1 MKKVAI
7 ILSAAGVVVAAGAAL
22 TTLGVRAQTVQGD
35 ILRGQGR
42 FLEGAGWYNFN
53 TARADRINVET
64 WKEYNRE
71 VQRLYRD
78 YMIDRALHIAGRKDK
93 TDKLQKKYQ
102 REFEEAQRRYRDNP
116 NPDDITSGNALNALA
131 IDLADPTLGPSS
143 WRGVQVALP
152 PEMSLTSLAFTIA
165 DLKKAR
171 ISQPVVAIDRML
183 VVADKDDKWP
193 IWFRRPEILRE
204 RTSYQNAIKTV
215 VDKCRNKVELQ
226 ASDCDQVRTSVA
238 VLGKAVETAIPTTDN
253 QRGLARDY
261 VRRLDKATRIFAEA
275 EYAEQLIRD
284 VSEHKATNIAELLAF
299 MREYRLLFADPG
311 DSPEVV
317 SMYQDL
323 YSLLRKQRDALGLR
337 YEVASDVFAPGSVWA
352 NPDPNRPIVVTV
364 KSRQG
369 RDFEANWVNNRA
381 NVRNVFRGEVGDDTV
396 YWRSTDVRPLP
407 GGQPKAKAKP
417 APKKAQAKGQPAVT
431 ETRGSIKGNEI
442 HFNVSNGD
450 AFVLRRK

>member
-1 MKKVAI
+1 MKKLAI
-7 ILSAAGVVVAAGAAL
+7 ILSAAGVAVAAGAVL
-22 TTLGVRAQTVQGD
+22 TTLGARAQTVQGD

-78 YMIDRALHIAGRKDK
+78 YMIDRAQHIAGRKAR
-93 TDKLQKKYQ
+93 TDKLQKAYQ
-102 REFEEAQRRYRDNP
+102 REFEEAQRRYRENP
-116 NPDDITSGNALNALA
+116 NSDDITSGNALNAMA

-165 DLKKAR
+165 DCKRAQ
-171 ISQPVVAIDRML
+171 ISQSVVAVDRML

-204 RTSYQNAIKTV
+204 RTAYENAIRTV
-215 VDKCRNKVELQ
+215 IDKCRKKVELQ
-226 ASDCDQVRTSVA
+226 ASDCDQVRGSVA
-238 VLGKAVETAIPTTDN
+238 VLAKAVETAIPTADN

-261 VRRLDKATRIFAEA
+261 VRRLEKATKIFAET
-275 EYAEQLIRD
+275 EYAEPLIRD
-284 VSEHKATNIAELLAF
+284 VSEHRATNIAELLSF

-317 SMYQDL
+317 SMYQEL
-323 YSLLRKQRDALGLR
+323 YSLLRKQRDSLGLR
-337 YEVASDVFAPGSVWA
+337 YEVPSDVFAPGSVWA
-352 NPDPNRPIVVTV
+352 SVDPNRPIVLTV
-364 KSRQG
+364 KNRQG
-369 RDFEANWVNNRA
+369 RDFDANWVNNRA
-381 NVRNVFRGEVGDDTV
+381 NVRNAVRGEVGDDTL

-407 GGQPKAKAKP
+407 GAQPKPKP
-417 APKKAQAKGQPAVT
+417 APKKALAKGAPAVT

-442 HFNVSNGD
+442 HFSVSNGD
-450 AFVLRRK
+450 SFVLRRK